1 MKSLVLLLCF
11 AQLWGCQSAPQGA
24 GLGFRELACDDP
36 ETEHVALI
44 AVDYLNKHLLQGF
57 RQILNQIDKVKVWSR
72 VSEPTMHELNESMQ
86 GIYPVSRRLASPSE
100 EKTAAET
107 GVFLE
112 AGKGKRELERP
123 HQ

>member
-24 GLGFRELACDDP
+24 GLGFRELPCDDP

-72 VSEPTMHELNESMQ
+72 VSEPTMRELNESMW
-86 GIYPVSRRLASPSE
+86 GIYPVS
-100 EKTAAET
+100 
-107 GVFLE
+107 
-112 AGKGKRELERP
+112 
-123 HQ
+123 Q